1 LLRALL
7 LLESAYNE
15 IDRITSAVESKL
27 GRIQLVYESSA
38 DVVKFHDQ
46 ITGVKVAGAEL
57 PGEGVKSDEYVS
69 PQDLIDN
76 SIKPVL
82 LYMKNFLTFLEQKSR
97 DNDLNR
103 EQVYEQV
110 SQAFMLLNAA
120 NRDID
125 KATKAPAPGCIP
137 VKQVAF
143 SFGDLYEKYEHEL
156 IKPLSKFETLL
167 SGVDDFPFDW
177 GPADYA
183 PILEAI
189 IDGVGHRM
197 KKLFQAACNDLGLN
211 KEVLE

>member
-1 LLRALL
+1 MTER
-7 LLESAYNE
+7 SKNE
-15 IDRITSAVESKL
+15 EHV
-27 GRIQLVYESSA
+27 
-38 DVVKFHDQ
+38 F
-46 ITGVKVAGAEL
+46 
-57 PGEGVKSDEYVS
+57 
-69 PQDLIDN
+69 PQDLIDS
-76 SIKPVL
+76 SIKPTL
-82 LYMKNFLTFLEQKSR
+82 LYMKNLLTYLEQKSH
-97 DNDLNR
+97 DKDLYH
-103 EQVYEQV
+103 EQVYKQV

-125 KATKAPAPGCIP
+125 EATKAAPPGCIP

-143 SFGDLYEKYEHEL
+143 SFGDLYEKCEHEL

-167 SGVDDFPFDW
+167 SGVNDFPFDW